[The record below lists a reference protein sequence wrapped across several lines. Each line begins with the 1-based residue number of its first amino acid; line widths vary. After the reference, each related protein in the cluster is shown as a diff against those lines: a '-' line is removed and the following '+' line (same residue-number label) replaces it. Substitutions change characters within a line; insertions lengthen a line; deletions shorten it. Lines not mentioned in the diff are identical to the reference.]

1 MVGIRPLV
9 PQDYRAV
16 RELSRS
22 LGRTSAPE
30 RFAPGGCL
38 LAATSEDGR
47 LVGWAKAQWWD
58 PQDPVAPAGYYLGG
72 VEIDPGWQR
81 RAVATALGLARLSW
95 VAQRADAAWCVVNAR
110 NTASLALQR
119 SLGFTLRARA
129 AGFGTVHFTGGAGV
143 LLCRTLQD
151 FAPGDGAHND
161 KQK

>member
-38 LAATSEDGR
+38 LAAMSEDGR

-58 PQDPVAPAGYYLGG
+58 PQDPVAPAGYHLGG

-81 RAVATALGLARLSW
+81 RGVATALGLARLSW

-110 NTASLALQR
+110 NTASLAL
-119 SLGFTLRARA
+119 
-129 AGFGTVHFTGGAGV
+129 
-143 LLCRTLQD
+143 
-151 FAPGDGAHND
+151 
-161 KQK
+161 